1 MIWPNDPS
9 LDETLFAAFVKAFTG
24 IAALP
29 GGAIGG
35 LG

>member
-1 MIWPNDPS
+1 MISFDQ
-9 LDETLFAAFVKAFTG
+9 TLFAAFVKAFAG

-29 GGAIGG
+29 RAAIGG